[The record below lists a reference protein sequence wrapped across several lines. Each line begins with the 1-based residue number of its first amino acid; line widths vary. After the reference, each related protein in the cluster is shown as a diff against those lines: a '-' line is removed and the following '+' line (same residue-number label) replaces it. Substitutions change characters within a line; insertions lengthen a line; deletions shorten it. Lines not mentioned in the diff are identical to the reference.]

1 MHYDISGTVLQTL
14 TIALSPDDRL
24 WSQTHAMAWMSDGVT
39 MDTHTGGGMMAGLG
53 RALGG
58 GSFFIT
64 EYASGAA
71 GGEIAFAPHFPGQ
84 IIAMKLAEGES
95 IVCRRET
102 FLCSEASV
110 RLDVILQ
117 RTIPAGLFAGQGF
130 VVQKVSGP
138 GTVWL
143 DLSGDVVE
151 KTLAPGER
159 LRVQAGHIGMQEP
172 SVAIDVVL
180 VDGLSNML
188 FSGTGLFMATLT
200 GPGRVW
206 LQTMPIASLAEA
218 IARYLPRSNAANVGI
233 GAAVGGAVGGM
244 VADGAAGS
252 VIGNLLGGLLD

>member
-1 MHYDISGTVLQTL
+1 MHCDISGTVLQTL
-14 TIALSPDDRL
+14 TIALGSDDRL
-24 WSQTHAMAWMSDGVT
+24 WSQTHAMAWMSDGVM

-143 DLSGDVVE
+143 DLSGE
-151 KTLAPGER
+151 
-159 LRVQAGHIGMQEP
+159 
-172 SVAIDVVL
+172 
-180 VDGLSNML
+180 
-188 FSGTGLFMATLT
+188 SGCAFRRGILGCRSRASRSTSCWSTGLATCC
-200 GPGRVW
+200 
-206 LQTMPIASLAEA
+206 S
-218 IARYLPRSNAANVGI
+218 AAP
-233 GAAVGGAVGGM
+233 
-244 VADGAAGS
+244 DCS
-252 VIGNLLGGLLD
+252 WRR